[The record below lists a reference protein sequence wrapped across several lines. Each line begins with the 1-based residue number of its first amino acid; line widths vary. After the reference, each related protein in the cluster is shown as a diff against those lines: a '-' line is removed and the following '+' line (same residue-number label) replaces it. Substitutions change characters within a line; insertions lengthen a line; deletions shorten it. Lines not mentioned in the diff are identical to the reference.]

1 MIGVFIVARIELFH
15 GSEKIIEKPEYS
27 LGKAYNDYGRGFYC
41 TLDYELAAEWAC
53 RHASDGYINKYS
65 LNIENLRLLDLS
77 DGNHSVLEWIAIL
90 LKNRNFRLNGEL
102 AEEVRDYIIRYFST
116 NLTKYDI
123 VRGYRADDSYFQ
135 YAEAFIENALSIN
148 GLARAMELGNLGIQ
162 WALVSK
168 KAFKEIEFIEAI
180 PVFKEDY
187 YPKYVERDTEARKK
201 YRDSI
206 KGRTRVNEVFAMD
219 IIREEMTK
227 DDARIQRIVRK

>member
-1 MIGVFIVARIELFH
+1 MVSWQKR
-15 GSEKIIEKPEYS
+15 S
-27 LGKAYNDYGRGFYC
+27 
-41 TLDYELAAEWAC
+41 
-53 RHASDGYINKYS
+53 
-65 LNIENLRLLDLS
+65 
-77 DGNHSVLEWIAIL
+77 
-90 LKNRNFRLNGEL
+90 
-102 AEEVRDYIIRYFST
+102 
-116 NLTKYDI
+116 
-123 VRGYRADDSYFQ
+123 DDSYFQ

-162 WALVSK
+162 LALVSK

-187 YPKYVERDTEARKK
+187 YPKYFERDTEARKK